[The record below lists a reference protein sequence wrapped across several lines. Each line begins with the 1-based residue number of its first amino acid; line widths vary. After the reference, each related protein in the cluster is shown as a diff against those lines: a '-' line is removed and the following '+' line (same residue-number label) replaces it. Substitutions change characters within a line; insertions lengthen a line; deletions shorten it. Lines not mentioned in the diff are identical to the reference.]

1 MTAVAYPA
9 IKLLSLKTLLLTAY
23 ICSYTPKFLE
33 TTNFGVVTFK
43 YVQMHS
49 FSFKY
54 IQYIGTISSNVFKYV
69 HLVSNTFNTKHNLF
83 IIKSGEHMA
92 KQKLTKAAINFIIE
106 KRNDWNVNYT
116 FDDIAN
122 LLKEDF
128 GITITEQAVS
138 KSYRKYKDDKE
149 FQSMPIVATDKETD
163 SNVDTSNMTT
173 KEKYYRKVAL
183 YKENKDKPEPSVA
196 KKKIRDFDE
205 NAGKGIDISQ
215 YF

>member
-1 MTAVAYPA
+1 
-9 IKLLSLKTLLLTAY
+9 
-23 ICSYTPKFLE
+23 
-33 TTNFGVVTFK
+33 
-43 YVQMHS
+43 
-49 FSFKY
+49 
-54 IQYIGTISSNVFKYV
+54 
-69 HLVSNTFNTKHNLF
+69 
-83 IIKSGEHMA
+83 MA

-128 GITITEQAVS
+128 GITITEQGVS

-149 FQSMPIVATDKETD
+149 FQSMPIVAIDKETD
-163 SNVDTSNMTT
+163 RNVDTSNMTT
-173 KEKYYRKVAL
+173 KEKYYRKAGIN
-183 YKENKDKPEPSVA
+183 KEGKNESEPYVA

-205 NAGKGIDISQ
+205 NAGKNFNVDD